1 MIDFLLNHAREI
13 GAFIGGLVTGGAGGS
28 WLTLRISRK
37 NQLSGAGSIVD
48 QSGAR
53 AGGSIAGRDN
63 TTLNNR
69 R

>member
-1 MIDFLLNHAREI
+1 VIDFLLNHANEI
-13 GAFIGGLVTGGAGGS
+13 GAFIGGLATGGAGGS
-28 WLTLRISRK
+28 WLTLRMSRK

-53 AGGSIAGRDN
+53 AGGNLAGRDN
-63 TTLNNR
+63 TTINNR